1 MTLKSNAKFKENIAR
16 GLKNDMRNFV
26 SFHESSQKSENL
38 YFDGL
43 LLSKAYKDLYEKVQK
58 NCLMTMMRS
67 LKKNWL
73 LAPKNKMMNLE
84 NFNASSGKSVN
95 VHFFGLLL
103 QKICNVWA
111 KKIQKSGIVK
121 NDLWFQKWN
130 TKFVEFWDK

>member
-67 LKKNWL
+67 LKKN
-73 LAPKNKMMNLE
+73 
-84 NFNASSGKSVN
+84 
-95 VHFFGLLL
+95 
-103 QKICNVWA
+103 
-111 KKIQKSGIVK
+111 
-121 NDLWFQKWN
+121 
-130 TKFVEFWDK
+130 